1 MIALLVGSAWAQ
13 QSCIQPMSRIQLGAA
28 LGDIDQAFREEDI
41 LDARIRLDQLGDR
54 FPCYEEPMDP
64 GLFARY
70 ARYVAL
76 AWFYKQDDEQSTRWG
91 LSSRWADPDLPW
103 DAVRFPREHPLRQ
116 RVTDAPMPPLGGGD
130 EHFVVP
136 RDGAVVVNGQLVAE
150 PRVPADLP
158 VLVQVFDGNRLLVV
172 AFWQDGNVFPADF
185 VAPGAEPLP
194 RPSWWG
200 EPSTPQRVVSRD
212 RQPFPVVPVATGS
225 ALLVVSGVSYALAAG
240 AAATMPDL
248 RTSEELTSARTRA
261 NALVVVSAAALVGGL
276 GIGVGGVLLSAEG
289 VTIRF

>member
-1 MIALLVGSAWAQ
+1 MIALLAASAWAQ
-13 QSCIQPMSRIQLGAA
+13 QTCIQPMSRIQLGAA
-28 LGDIDQAFREEDI
+28 LGDIDESFREEDI

-76 AWFYKQDDEQSTRWG
+76 AWFYKQDDDQAMRWG
-91 LSSRWADPDLPW
+91 LSSRWADPDLAW

-116 RVTDAPMPPLGGGD
+116 KVTESAMPPLGGED
-130 EHFVVP
+130 LHFVVP
-136 RDGAVVVNGQLVAE
+136 RDGAVVVNGRLVTE

-158 VLVQVFDGNRLLVV
+158 VLVQVFDGNRLLVA
-172 AFWQDGNVFPADF
+172 AFWQDGNVFPTDF
-185 VAPGAEPLP
+185 VAPGEEPLP

-200 EPSTPQRVVSRD
+200 APSTPSAVTRD
-212 RQPFPVVPVATGS
+212 RRPFPVVPVATGGV
-225 ALLVVSGVSYALAAG
+225 LLVASGVSYALAAS

-261 NALVVVSAAALVGGL
+261 NALVVVSAAALAGGL
-276 GIGVGGVLLSAEG
+276 GIGVGGVLLTAEG